1 MEPAGSL
8 PPNIGIEEE
17 LICSAGV
24 SIASAKRKSPQAAL
38 RTGSFV
44 PFTMKRG
51 SSTDSAHAPKIEL
64 TR

>member
-1 MEPAGSL
+1 MRHHAA
-8 PPNIGIEEE
+8 NIGDRRVY
-17 LICSAGV
+17 LA
-24 SIASAKRKSPQAAL
+24 AKRKFPQAAL

-64 TR
+64 SR